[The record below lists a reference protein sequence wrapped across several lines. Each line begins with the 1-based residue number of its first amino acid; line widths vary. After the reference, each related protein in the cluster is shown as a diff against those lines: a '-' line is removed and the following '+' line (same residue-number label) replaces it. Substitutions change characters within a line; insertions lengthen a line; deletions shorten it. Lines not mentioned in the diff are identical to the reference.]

1 MTLRQVPPPLPG
13 GEGRRPCC
21 GVSLRGRALTV
32 GAALVFGV
40 LLTAC
45 NTASNLGLEGP
56 TPVAVA
62 APPVPVDVAT
72 LPGNWGFASY
82 HQEKDKD
89 RTVTAAKAACSNP
102 YKIGKGPN
110 GGVTMFLADQ
120 SQPSELFVKTS
131 SDGRTF
137 IGPRGAPGV
146 VQDRVVMFYENGV
159 LITEWLDKS
168 ARERYGTMVFVKC
181 A

>member
-1 MTLRQVPPPLPG
+1 MLQQVPPPLPG
-13 GEGRRPCC
+13 GGDGSLHGSVPPRR
-21 GVSLRGRALTV
+21 RGLTVAVALTC
-32 GAALVFGV
+32 GA
-40 LLTAC
+40 LLAAC

-56 TPVAVA
+56 ATVTVV
-62 APPVPVDVAT
+62 APPVPVDPAT

-82 HQEKDKD
+82 HEEKDKD
-89 RTVTAAKAACSNP
+89 RTIAAAKGACGNP

-110 GGVTMFLADQ
+110 GGVMMFLADQ
-120 SQPSELFVKTS
+120 SKPSELFVKTS

-146 VQDRVVMFYENGV
+146 VQDRVVMFYQNGV

-168 ARERYGTMVFVKC
+168 ARERYGSMVLVKC

>member
-1 MTLRQVPPPLPG
+1 MLQKVSPPLPG
-13 GEGRRPCC
+13 GGGR
-21 GVSLRGRALTV
+21 SLPSSVPPRRRGLTVAIALTC
-32 GAALVFGV
+32 GA
-40 LLTAC
+40 LLAAC

-56 TPVAVA
+56 APIAVA

-72 LPGNWGFASY
+72 LPGNWGLASY
-82 HQEKDKD
+82 HEEKDKD
-89 RTVTAAKAACSNP
+89 RTITAAKAACSNP

-110 GGVTMFLADQ
+110 GGVIMHLADQ
-120 SQPSELFVKTS
+120 AQPTELFVKTS

-146 VQDRVVMFYENGV
+146 IQDRVVMFYQNGV

-168 ARERYGTMVFVKC
+168 ARDRYGTMVLVKC